1 MERDLIKF
9 DSNITKVTNEIA
21 KYEDLKGNVY
31 LFNIGQLFCSC
42 EYLELDEPAY
52 KQAIFNKSIDKA
64 VKYNKIKTTKLV
76 DKSTITNNKK
86 DQGTIVDKE
95 VEAYQVWIVRNGF
108 GNTEAFS
115 TKEKA
120 LELVNKLNK
129 RYLELSEKI

>member
-1 MERDLIKF
+1 MEKDLIKF
-9 DSNITKVTNEIA
+9 DENITKITNEIA
-21 KYEDLKGNVY
+21 KYEDEKGNVS
-31 LFNIGQLFCSC
+31 LFNMGQLFCGC

-52 KQAIFNKSIDKA
+52 KQAMFNQLIEKN
-64 VKYNKIKTTKLV
+64 VKYNKIKITKLV
-76 DKSTITNNKK
+76 DKSTLTKNKK

-95 VEAYQVWIVRNGF
+95 VEAYQVWIVRNGI
-108 GNTEAFS
+108 GNVKAFS